1 MLYFARWKITT
12 VIVVCLAGIVFVAPN
27 FLSSRLAGNLP
38 VWLPHQQIN
47 LGLDLRGGSHLLL
60 EVDVEALIKERLE
73 AIVDATRT
81 TLRQAR
87 IGYTGLGVAGRSV
100 ALRLRN
106 LDDLEAAERLLNEL
120 ATPVRTSLFG
130 QSERDIEV
138 EIGEDGGVT
147 IALTEEAVEESRRA
161 AVEQSIEI
169 VRRRIDETGVRE
181 PTIQR
186 QGAERILVQ
195 LPGFDDPD
203 RIKRLLGRTAKMV
216 FRLVDPNTTV
226 KDARAGRLPAG
237 SELLDD
243 AAEVDATGQPLQYV
257 VRKRVM
263 VSGDQLIDAQV
274 GTDSRS
280 GQPVV
285 NFRFDSAG
293 GKRFGEV
300 TRDNVGRPFAIVLDR
315 QVISA
320 PVIREAILGGA
331 GQISGRFTFQE
342 ATDLALLLR
351 AGALP
356 APLKILEER
365 TVGPG
370 LGADSISAG
379 KAASIVGFIL
389 IMVFM
394 AAAYGL
400 FGLAADFALLV
411 NIALIGGALSL
422 LQATLTL
429 PGIAGIVL
437 TIGMAV
443 DANVLVFERIR
454 EEVATGKTP
463 FAAVDSGY
471 RRALTTI
478 VDANLTTLIVAILL
492 FQFGSGPVRG
502 FAVTLGIGICTSV
515 FTAVTLTRLLVVW
528 WLHRRRPAV
537 LPI

>member
-263 VSGDQLIDAQV
+263 VSGDRLIDAQV

>member
-87 IGYTGLGVAGRSV
+87 IGYTGLGVAGRRV
-100 ALRLRN
+100 ALRLGN
-106 LDDLEAAERLLNEL
+106 LDDLEAAERLLNDL
-120 ATPVRTSLFG
+120 ATPVRSSLFG
-130 QSERDIEV
+130 QAGRDIEV

-263 VSGDQLIDAQV
+263 VSGDRLIDAQV

-315 QVISA
+315 EVISA

-379 KAASIVGFIL
+379 KLASIVGFIL

-454 EEVATGKTP
+454 EEIATGKTP

-528 WLHRRRPAV
+528 WLRRRRPAV

>member
-263 VSGDQLIDAQV
+263 VSGDRLIDAQV

-320 PVIREAILGGA
+320 PVIREAILGGV

>member
-120 ATPVRTSLFG
+120 ATPVRSSLFG
-130 QSERDIEV
+130 QAGRDIEV
-138 EIGEDGGVT
+138 EIGADGGVT

-263 VSGDQLIDAQV
+263 VSGDRLIDAQV

-315 QVISA
+315 EVISA

-370 LGADSISAG
+370 LGADSVSAG

-394 AAAYGL
+394 VAAYGL

-454 EEVATGKTP
+454 EEIATGKTP

-528 WLHRRRPAV
+528 WLRRRRPAV

>member
-1 MLYFARWKITT
+1 MLYFARWKITL
-12 VIVVCLAGIVFVAPN
+12 VIVVCLAGIIFVAPN
-27 FLSSRLAGNLP
+27 FLSSRQAGNLP

-81 TLRQAR
+81 TLRQER

-100 ALRLRN
+100 TLRLRN
-106 LDDLEAAERLLNEL
+106 LDDVEAAERLLNEL
-120 ATPVRTSLFG
+120 ATPVRSNLFG
-130 QSERDIEV
+130 QAGRDIEV
-138 EIGEDGGVT
+138 EIGNDGGVT
-147 IALTEEAVEESRRA
+147 IALTGEAVEESRRT

-169 VRRRIDETGVRE
+169 VRRRIDETGVKE

-226 KDARAGRLPAG
+226 QDARAGRLPPG

-243 AAEVDATGQPLQYV
+243 AAEVDGAGRPLQYV

-263 VSGDQLIDAQV
+263 VSGDRLVDAQV

-300 TRDNVGRPFAIVLDR
+300 TRDNVGRPFAIVLDGK
-315 QVISA
+315 VISA
-320 PVIREAILGGA
+320 PVIREPILGGA

-370 LGADSISAG
+370 LGADSINAG
-379 KAASIVGFIL
+379 KTASIVGFIL

-411 NIALIGGALSL
+411 NVALIGGALSL

-471 RRALTTI
+471 KRALTTI

-502 FAVTLGIGICTSV
+502 FAVTLGIGIFTSV
-515 FTAVTLTRLLVVW
+515 FTAVMLTRLLVVW
-528 WLHRRRPAV
+528 WLRRRRPAA

>member
-1 MLYFARWKITT
+1 MLYFARWKITL
-12 VIVVCLAGIVFVAPN
+12 VIVACLAGIIFVAPN
-27 FLSSRLAGNLP
+27 FLSSRQAGNLP
-38 VWLPHQQIN
+38 GWLPHQQIN

-60 EVDVEALIKERLE
+60 EVDVEALIRERLE

-81 TLRQAR
+81 TLRQER

-100 ALRLRN
+100 TLRLRN
-106 LDDLEAAERLLNEL
+106 LDDVEAAERLLNEL
-120 ATPVRTSLFG
+120 ATPVRSNLFG
-130 QSERDIEV
+130 QAGRDIEV
-138 EIGEDGGVT
+138 EIGNDGGVT
-147 IALTEEAVEESRRA
+147 IALTGEAVEESRRT

-169 VRRRIDETGVRE
+169 VRRRIDETGVKE

-226 KDARAGRLPAG
+226 QDARAGRLPAG

-243 AAEVDATGQPLQYV
+243 AAEVDGAGRPLQYV

-263 VSGDQLIDAQV
+263 VSGDRLVDAQV

-300 TRDNVGRPFAIVLDR
+300 TRDNVGRPFAIVLDGK
-315 QVISA
+315 VISA
-320 PVIREAILGGA
+320 PVIREPILGGA

-370 LGADSISAG
+370 LGADSVNAG
-379 KAASIVGFIL
+379 KTASIVGFIL

-411 NIALIGGALSL
+411 NVALIGGALSL

-454 EEVATGKTP
+454 EEIATGKTP

-471 RRALTTI
+471 KRALTTI

-502 FAVTLGIGICTSV
+502 FAVTLAIGICTSV

-528 WLHRRRPAV
+528 WLRRRRPTA